1 MKIEVGSVINE
12 LRIKQNLT
20 REELAK
26 DICEPNA
33 LSDYE
38 RSITSPTIDEL
49 ALFAD
54 KLKVDLPYFF
64 TTKNEPIYNYIE
76 TIKLLINKYK
86 RTRNYE
92 AIYEIV
98 QKEMATAP
106 EKSISFYQFLKWH
119 EGISFFYLYNDKQ
132 KAIKLL
138 NEAMQITMGKRVIL
152 HQQEI
157 EVLNSIG
164 IIHFKS
170 KNYEEA
176 ITIFNEA
183 LEFIENI
190 PHVNQEGTIIVKIIH
205 GLAQTLTELH
215 YYQESL
221 NYTLKG
227 INICNSIESLY
238 LYAELHLLTGK
249 NLVHLQQPEEGLHY
263 IKQSKNI
270 FSLQKNEEFVQIA
283 EHELDNILHCV

>member
-1 MKIEVGSVINE
+1 MVIKIEVGSVINE

-33 LSDYE
+33 LTDYE

-54 KLKVDLPYFF
+54 KLRVDLPYFF

-132 KAIKLL
+132 KAIELL
-138 NEAMQITMGKRVIL
+138 NEVMQITMGKRVIL

-157 EVLNSIG
+157 EVLNSFG
-164 IIHFKS
+164 IIHFKT

-176 ITIFNEA
+176 ITI
-183 LEFIENI
+183 LI
-190 PHVNQEGTIIVKIIH
+190 
-205 GLAQTLTELH
+205 
-215 YYQESL
+215 S
-221 NYTLKG
+221 
-227 INICNSIESLY
+227 C
-238 LYAELHLLTGK
+238 
-249 NLVHLQQPEEGLHY
+249 
-263 IKQSKNI
+263 
-270 FSLQKNEEFVQIA
+270 
-283 EHELDNILHCV
+283 D

>member
-1 MKIEVGSVINE
+1 M
-12 LRIKQNLT
+12 
-20 REELAK
+20 
-26 DICEPNA
+26 
-33 LSDYE
+33 
-38 RSITSPTIDEL
+38 

-92 AIYEIV
+92 AIYEII

-119 EGISFFYLYNDKQ
+119 EGISFFHLYNDKQ
-132 KAIKLL
+132 KAIELL
-138 NEAMQITMGKRVIL
+138 NEAMQITMGKRIIL

-164 IIHFKS
+164 IIHFKT

-176 ITIFNEA
+176 ITIFNDA
-183 LEFIENI
+183 LE
-190 PHVNQEGTIIVKIIH
+190 
-205 GLAQTLTELH
+205 
-215 YYQESL
+215 SR
-221 NYTLKG
+221 
-227 INICNSIESLY
+227 
-238 LYAELHLLTGK
+238 
-249 NLVHLQQPEEGLHY
+249 
-263 IKQSKNI
+263 I
-270 FSLQKNEEFVQIA
+270 FPM
-283 EHELDNILHCV
+283 

>member
-26 DICEPNA
+26 DICEPNT

-132 KAIKLL
+132 RAIELL
-138 NEAMQITMGKRVIL
+138 NETIQITMGKRVIL

-164 IIHFKS
+164 IIHFKT

-176 ITIFNEA
+176 INIFNEA

-190 PHVNQEGTIIVKIIH
+190 PHANQVGTIIVKIIH

-249 NLVHLQQPEEGLHY
+249 NLVHLQQPEKELHY

-270 FSLQKNEEFVQIA
+270 FSLQKNEEFIRIA
-283 EHELDNILHCV
+283 EHELESILQCF

>member
-1 MKIEVGSVINE
+1 M
-12 LRIKQNLT
+12 
-20 REELAK
+20 AK
-26 DICEPNA
+26 DICEPNV

-38 RSITSPTIDEL
+38 RSITSPTIYEL

-92 AIYEIV
+92 IV

-132 KAIKLL
+132 KAIELL
-138 NEAMQITMGKRVIL
+138 NEAIQITMGKRVIL

-164 IIHFKS
+164 ILHFKT
-170 KNYEEA
+170 KNYAEA

-205 GLAQTLTELH
+205 GLAQTLTKLH

-249 NLVHLQQPEEGLHY
+249 NLVHLQQPEEGLQY

-270 FSLQKNEEFVQIA
+270 FSLQKNEEFIQIA
-283 EHELDNILHCV
+283 EHELESILQCL

>member
-26 DICEPNA
+26 DICETNA

-86 RTRNYE
+86 RTRNYDS
-92 AIYEIV
+92 IYEIV

-132 KAIKLL
+132 KAIELL
-138 NEAMQITMGKRVIL
+138 NEAIQITMGKRVIL

-164 IIHFKS
+164 IIHFKT

-283 EHELDNILHCV
+283 EHELESILQCL

>member
-26 DICEPNA
+26 DICEPNT

-92 AIYEIV
+92 AF
-98 QKEMATAP
+98 M
-106 EKSISFYQFLKWH
+106 KSSKKKWQLHRKNRYRFIS
-119 EGISFFYLYNDKQ
+119 S
-132 KAIKLL
+132 
-138 NEAMQITMGKRVIL
+138 
-152 HQQEI
+152 
-157 EVLNSIG
+157 
-164 IIHFKS
+164 
-170 KNYEEA
+170 
-176 ITIFNEA
+176 
-183 LEFIENI
+183 
-190 PHVNQEGTIIVKIIH
+190 
-205 GLAQTLTELH
+205 
-215 YYQESL
+215 
-221 NYTLKG
+221 
-227 INICNSIESLY
+227 
-238 LYAELHLLTGK
+238 
-249 NLVHLQQPEEGLHY
+249 
-263 IKQSKNI
+263 
-270 FSLQKNEEFVQIA
+270 
-283 EHELDNILHCV
+283 